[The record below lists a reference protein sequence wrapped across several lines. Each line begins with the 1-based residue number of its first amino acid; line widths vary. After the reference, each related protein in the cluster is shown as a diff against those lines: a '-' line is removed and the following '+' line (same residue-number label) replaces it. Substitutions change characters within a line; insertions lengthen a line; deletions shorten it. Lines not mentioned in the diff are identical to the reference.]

1 MIRLLIILFF
11 FISLN
16 SYSQHLDMF
25 ELNSYKKVEKMRKKR
40 YKQGVKKNSSVAKK
54 IKHKR
59 KKKFD
64 PFFKQKT
71 NFVNYYIK
79 EEEVYI

>member
-16 SYSQHLDMF
+16 VSSQHLDMF

-40 YKQGVKKNSSVAKK
+40 FKSGSRKNNKFSKSPRRRTKKSY
-54 IKHKR
+54 
-59 KKKFD
+59 D

-79 EEEVYI
+79 EEEVHI